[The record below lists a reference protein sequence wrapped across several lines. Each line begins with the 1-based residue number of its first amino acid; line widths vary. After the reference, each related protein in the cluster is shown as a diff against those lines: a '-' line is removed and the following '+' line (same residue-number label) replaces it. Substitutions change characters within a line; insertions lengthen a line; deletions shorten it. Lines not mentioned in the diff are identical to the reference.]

1 MDAVGSSETTV
12 HIFLAT
18 RHQIPARNILPRV
31 ELIDTLN
38 VTPCH
43 QMDAD
48 AISTVERPLFLVAVT
63 PGHTAVGVTVRS
75 S

>member
-1 MDAVGSSETTV
+1 MEAVGSSETTV
-12 HIFLAT
+12 HVFLAT

-43 QMDAD
+43 QMDAV
-48 AISTVERPLFLVAVT
+48 AISTVGRPLFLV
-63 PGHTAVGVTVRS
+63 GVTSGHRAEQLDQ
-75 S
+75 

>member
-1 MDAVGSSETTV
+1 MEAVGSSETTV

-18 RHQIPARNILPRV
+18 RHQIPERNIHPRV

-48 AISTVERPLFLVAVT
+48 AISTMEHPLFLVRVT
-63 PGHTAVGVTVRS
+63 PVHTAEQLEQ
-75 S
+75 

>member
-1 MDAVGSSETTV
+1 MKALGSTETTV
-12 HIFLAT
+12 HIFLTT
-18 RHQIPARNILPRV
+18 RHQIPASNIPPRV

-48 AISTVERPLFLVAVT
+48 AISTVERPLLL
-63 PGHTAVGVTVRS
+63 VGVTPDHTTELLEQ
-75 S
+75 